1 MTQPLYITRS
11 YGGGAVPA
19 QLVSEIGASDLSFA
33 ITPTTGWLDE
43 NGNPLGTTGP
53 FTVVIDRF
61 TTSVE
66 KILCSSV
73 NVTTGVVAVY
83 NSGGFNGR
91 GFDGSTAQGHVPGG
105 SQSGV
110 QAPWSSVEAF
120 EANAA
125 VSYVLGTAGG
135 TQSAGQTLQWSSGG
149 HPVWGTPDPLG
160 ANPSGKAWCTSG
172 SSLSTATIATLQA
185 SGLLQGSMVAANL
198 GTTNSGLQVPL
209 QGNYW
214 VSGQMKFNNSGAVN
228 FSVEAGITLNNSGS
242 VLLHGNQAPY
252 TTAAFVGSV
261 VSGLVA
267 CNAGDVINLW
277 YETNTVSGVG
287 FQIDSPAGGSCF
299 LCAALFTAT

>member
-19 QLVSEIGASDLSFA
+19 PPGSEIGASDLSFA
-33 ITPTTGWLDE
+33 IPPTTGWLDE

-91 GFDGSTAQGHVPGG
+91 GFDGAFSDGHVPRG

-110 QAPWSSVEAF
+110 QTTWSSVEAF

-125 VSYVLGTAGG
+125 APSVLGPAGG
-135 TQSAGQTLQWSSGG
+135 TQSAGQTLWCSSAGQ
-149 HPVWGTPDPLG
+149 PVW
-160 ANPSGKAWCTSG
+160 
-172 SSLSTATIATLQA
+172 
-185 SGLLQGSMVAANL
+185 
-198 GTTNSGLQVPL
+198 
-209 QGNYW
+209 
-214 VSGQMKFNNSGAVN
+214 
-228 FSVEAGITLNNSGS
+228 
-242 VLLHGNQAPY
+242 
-252 TTAAFVGSV
+252 
-261 VSGLVA
+261 
-267 CNAGDVINLW
+267 
-277 YETNTVSGVG
+277 
-287 FQIDSPAGGSCF
+287 
-299 LCAALFTAT
+299 